1 MTIEACHG
9 HSLGD
14 EREAGRGAPWRGD
27 GFRPE
32 NGEPARMAGGGT
44 SLRAWARILPES
56 AGGRT
61 SRAAAGG
68 SFRRGSPGVFR
79 RGFAGRPEAGA
90 GRAFQRARRGDDGR
104 AEGAP

>member
-56 AGGRT
+56 AGART

-68 SFRRGSPGVFR
+68 SFRRGSPGAFR
-79 RGFAGRPEAGA
+79 RGFPGSPEAGA
-90 GRAFQRARRGDDGR
+90 RRAFRGTRGGDDGR
-104 AEGAP
+104 TAGAP